1 VDERCV
7 DCGRD
12 VALGTPLFRDRVTLI
27 SAADPDVAFICV
39 ECRRT
44 APVLDEQGNV
54 LSEEQLA
61 GLMYV
66 VGRGGRA

>member
-1 VDERCV
+1 MDERCA

-27 SAADPDVAFICV
+27 SQSDPDVAFICV
-39 ECRRT
+39 ECRRM

>member
-1 VDERCV
+1 MDERCV

-12 VALGTPLFRDRVTLI
+12 VTLGTPLFRDRVTLI
-27 SAADPDVAFICV
+27 SQSDPDVAFICV

-44 APVLDEQGNV
+44 APVLDEAGNV

>member
-1 VDERCV
+1 MDERCA

-12 VALGTPLFRDRVTLI
+12 IALGTHLFRDRVTLI
-27 SAADPDVAFICV
+27 SHSDPDVAFICV

-66 VGRGGRA
+66 VGRGGHA

>member
-1 VDERCV
+1 MDERCA

-27 SAADPDVAFICV
+27 SQSDPDTAFICV

-44 APVLDEQGNV
+44 APVLDEHGNV